1 MTDDGNRRPGGR
13 HGVRRHERKA
23 RMEVLEKV
31 LQESV
36 EELAEH
42 VRAEVGLTHEEAR
55 RLVEQARPALL
66 ESYRWQVARP
76 AATPR
81 FRSPPGPDHLA
92 RDLLEG
98 MSGREVAARVGI
110 SATRGWDGLRALVP
124 AVLDRVARSAEE
136 GSAIA
141 RRMRP
146 SGSEGSSERRLDADR
161 LSVGFGLF
169 VEGVPRPRVD
179 GRGGPFGHP
188 IFDRLPFHGDQPS

>member
-1 MTDDGNRRPGGR
+1 MD
-13 HGVRRHERKA
+13 
-23 RMEVLEKV
+23 VLDKV
-31 LQESV
+31 LQERV

-66 ESYRWQVARP
+66 ESYRWQVTRP
-76 AATPR
+76 AASPR

-98 MSGREVAARVGI
+98 VSGREVAARAGI

-124 AVLDRVARSAEE
+124 AVLDRVARSADE
-136 GSAIA
+136 GSSIA
-141 RRMRP
+141 ERMRP
-146 SGSEGSSERRLDADR
+146 SAPEGSSWRRLDVDR

-169 VEGVPRPRVD
+169 VGDRP
-179 GRGGPFGHP
+179 
-188 IFDRLPFHGDQPS
+188 S